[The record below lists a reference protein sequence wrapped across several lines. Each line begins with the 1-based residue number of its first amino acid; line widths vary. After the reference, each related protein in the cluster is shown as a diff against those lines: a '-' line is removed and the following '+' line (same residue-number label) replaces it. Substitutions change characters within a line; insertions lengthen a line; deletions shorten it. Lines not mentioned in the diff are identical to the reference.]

1 MFPSGTC
8 GPVGQGSF
16 AQADANVKRR
26 GDELSELVGL
36 ADIAARTVAD
46 RSEGHRAAQVAAKL
60 REGRF
65 VISVVGE
72 FKRGKSTLVNALV
85 GEAVLPVG
93 VLPLTA
99 VATELVSG
107 DPSVSVVHLDGTSEA
122 IQLSQLPEYV
132 TEELNPDNS
141 KSVARV
147 ILRGRWQLL
156 QGNVVLVDTPGIG
169 SVHEHNTAA
178 AQAALLDADGAIV
191 VLGAGSPLSAAE
203 LDMLARLRARKAR
216 TFYVV
221 NKVDQLDAGEVSQVK
236 HFIEEVIEE
245 ATGRQP
251 RLYFTDARSALRGD
265 NGVDFAALV
274 ADLEEFVDTG
284 LTAALIGVAK
294 RDLGSIGSSLRGSVA
309 LERAAF
315 DMDQAKLARLSALFG
330 EEASRQRALYHDDL
344 TIARRDVDELVRA
357 ARHDLEVLAAAHA
370 KEFHARL
377 HATADKCL
385 QDGDSYEAMAE
396 RLRTTIEESV
406 REAFDAA
413 RAEVLQDTEAKWRT
427 IAQRLRSNADQ
438 RVAAVRSAASD
449 LFAVELPPFEMP
461 PLSEEEDL
469 FSYLFLR
476 VGSSTDLLTGAAAR
490 LLPARFAWRRL
501 VLSAEKQLDD
511 EIAKHAGRAGWDLS
525 QRLSSAMSALN
536 SAMTHEI
543 DVTVAEVERAA
554 RRADERR
561 EASLAEQ
568 ERTEKELAVLDDLA
582 TRLVSSGCS

>member
-1 MFPSGTC
+1 VFPSGTC

-46 RSEGHRAAQVAAKL
+46 RSEGHRAAQ
-60 REGRF
+60 
-65 VISVVGE
+65 
-72 FKRGKSTLVNALV
+72 
-85 GEAVLPVG
+85 
-93 VLPLTA
+93 

-568 ERTEKELAVLDDLA
+568 ERTEKEQAVLDDLA